1 MLQLTSHLLNAL
13 TGDHAAGVAVKIL
26 AVSARG
32 DRRLLCDTQTDHQG
46 RLAVELPPL
55 TASGVVTGCYQM
67 VIQLADYFASNR
79 PGSQRADDDP
89 DDTPAVTEII
99 IPFRPCAAHPCR
111 HIPVIIAP
119 HSYTVWWSG

>member
-13 TGDHAAGVAVKIL
+13 TGDHAVGVAVKIL

-32 DRRLLCDTQTDHQG
+32 DRRLLCATQTDHQG

-55 TASGVVTGCYQM
+55 TASGAATGCYQM

-79 PGSQRADDDP
+79 PGSQRADDA
-89 DDTPAVTEII
+89 PAVTEII
-99 IPFRPCAAHPCR
+99 IPFRPSAAHPCR